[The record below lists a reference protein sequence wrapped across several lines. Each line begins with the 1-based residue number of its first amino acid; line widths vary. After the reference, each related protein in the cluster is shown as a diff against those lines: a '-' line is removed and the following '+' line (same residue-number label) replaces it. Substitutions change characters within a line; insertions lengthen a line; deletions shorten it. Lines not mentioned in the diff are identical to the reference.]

1 MVVFID
7 KSAHLELIMNSAQ
20 VPTASWHIPIDI
32 INQTSIG
39 LNPEVISRNLLSPPL
54 LDYTPVLIY
63 FGHTLFLSISD
74 QG

>member
-39 LNPEVISRNLLSPPL
+39 LNPEVIS
-54 LDYTPVLIY
+54 
-63 FGHTLFLSISD
+63 
-74 QG
+74 